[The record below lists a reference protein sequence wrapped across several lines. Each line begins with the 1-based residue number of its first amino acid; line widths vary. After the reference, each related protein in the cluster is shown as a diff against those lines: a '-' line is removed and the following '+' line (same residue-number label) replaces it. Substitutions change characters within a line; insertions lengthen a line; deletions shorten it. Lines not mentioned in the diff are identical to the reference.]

1 MPRTN
6 RVAPAGVIFH
16 VLNRAN
22 ARARIF
28 EKALDYEAFVRVIGE
43 TAKRIPVDIFA
54 YSIMP
59 NHWHMVLRPIRD
71 GDLGNFVQRLTT
83 THVRRWHLH
92 RHSVGSGH
100 LYQGTYKSFPIQD
113 DEHFL
118 TVCRYVEQN
127 PLRAGLVSR
136 AQDWRWSSL
145 HVSRTGTANQTGV
158 PLSEW
163 PVPKPAD
170 WGSFVNQALTLKEL
184 EELRLSAQR
193 GRPFGNE
200 RWTTGTAQQLALEST
215 MRARGRPRKEGYKIG
230 LIPIFGSAMPWV
242 MGSRR

>member
-1 MPRTN
+1 MPRTV

-22 ARARIF
+22 ARSRIF
-28 EKALDYEAFVRVIGE
+28 EKDQDYEAFKRVIGE
-43 TAKRIPVDIFA
+43 AVERIPVRILAF
-54 YSIMP
+54 SIMP
-59 NHWHMVLRPIRD
+59 NHWHMVLWPTRD
-71 GDLGNFVQRLTT
+71 GDLGNFVQWLTT

-92 RHSVGSGH
+92 RNSVGSGH

-127 PLRAGLVSR
+127 PLRAGLVQR
-136 AQDWRWSSL
+136 AEDWPWSSL
-145 HVSRTGTANQTGV
+145 RSSIIGSSKQGD
-158 PLSEW
+158 PELSEW
-163 PVPKPAD
+163 PVAKPTD
-170 WGSFVNQALTLKEL
+170 WVSFVNQALTLKEL

-200 RWTTGTAQQLALEST
+200 GWKTGMAAQLGLEST
-215 MRARGRPRKEGYKIG
+215 LRSRGRPRKKK
-230 LIPIFGSAMPWV
+230 
-242 MGSRR
+242 